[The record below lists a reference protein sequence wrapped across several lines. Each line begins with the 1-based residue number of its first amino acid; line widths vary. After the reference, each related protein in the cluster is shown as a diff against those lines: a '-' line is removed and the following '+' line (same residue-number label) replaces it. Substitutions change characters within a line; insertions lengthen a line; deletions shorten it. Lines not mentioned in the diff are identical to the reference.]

1 MMSKS
6 LISLILH
13 QKILKEQVLGDATR
27 VYVENLSEGEVGDVV
42 TLLIH
47 SCFCLSEARSPTK
60 QLNVGVASEK
70 SEAKSEKHVL
80 DGFCWLLWD
89 AVSKHVGFENK
100 KVAATKINHES
111 SRSHTIFTCIV
122 ESKWNKDSVLAVCS
136 AKLNLVDLAGSER
149 QGKTGAKGD
158 RLSEAGC
165 INKSLSTLSLVIM
178 SLADDSFGGNSKT
191 IIIAN
196 ISPSTGQL

>member
-47 SCFCLSEARSPTK
+47 KQLKSPTK

-89 AVSKHVGFENK
+89 AVSKHVGSENK

-165 INKSLSTLSLVIM
+165 INKSLSTLR
-178 SLADDSFGGNSKT
+178 D
-191 IIIAN
+191 
-196 ISPSTGQL
+196 